1 MPLSFAKCCL
11 IKPASL
17 EIIEV
22 FCYMI
27 IIHISQPILVFW
39 EQYNSEGSFI
49 SVCVSDLHLT
59 YHNYTSTVIIII
71 FTQTKS
77 KILVQENN
85 LIYILKNM
93 GIHNM
98 MITVEV

>member
-27 IIHISQPILVFW
+27 IIHISLPILVFW

-59 YHNYTSTVIIII
+59 YHNYTSTVIIILRI
-71 FTQTKS
+71 PMFAKIS
-77 KILVQENN
+77 KLTLETFAKV
-85 LIYILKNM
+85 
-93 GIHNM
+93 G
-98 MITVEV
+98 